1 VSLAHGEW
9 LRQQRQAR
17 GWNVPKMGRKL
28 REAAESVGDTLPVKD
43 CLAVMINR
51 WENNRSG
58 ISERYRLHYCRAFQI
73 PADSYGDPAKLAAP
87 DANGSVRC
95 DVGLASVE
103 QLEAIMTSMCWQS
116 LTDAPDQPHP
126 RPVGLRD
133 QVQAAVDEL
142 ADPVKRDQLC
152 FLLGYVCA
160 VISAVNP
167 TTAGT
172 TPVPAFP
179 GKSGGT

>member
-28 REAAESVGDTLPVKD
+28 REAAESVGDTLPAKD
-43 CLAVMINR
+43 GLTVMINR
-51 WENNRSG
+51 WEDNRSG

-73 PADSYGDPAKLAAP
+73 PAETYGDSAILGAP
-87 DANGSVRC
+87 HANGSARR
-95 DVGLASVE
+95 DNGQATGE
-103 QLEAIMTSMCWQS
+103 QLEAIMTSLCWQS
-116 LTDAPDQPHP
+116 LTDASDRPPR

-133 QVQAAVDEL
+133 QLQAAADEL
-142 ADPVKRDQLC
+142 ADPGKRDQLC

-160 VISAVNP
+160 VMA
-167 TTAGT
+167 TADLAIRNA
-172 TPVPAFP
+172 P
-179 GKSGGT
+179 